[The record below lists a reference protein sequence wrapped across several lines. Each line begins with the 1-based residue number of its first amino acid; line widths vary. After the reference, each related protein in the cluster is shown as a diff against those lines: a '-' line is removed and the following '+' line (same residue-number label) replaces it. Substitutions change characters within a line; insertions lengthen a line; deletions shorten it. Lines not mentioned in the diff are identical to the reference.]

1 MVAGSAPSVLVRAV
15 KPLALVAKLA
25 WDVGMHIEALVAI
38 LALREVFTLTFL
50 FEVSELALSIRLVT
64 VRPAFAPF
72 FTSSLIS
79 TCLLLAI
86 CLFTCILLLK
96 LWRL

>member
-15 KPLALVAKLA
+15 KPLALVAELA
-25 WDVGMHIEALVAI
+25 WDVWMHIETFVAI

-50 FEVSELALSIRLVT
+50 FEMSELALCIRLVT

-72 FTSSLIS
+72 FTSLIS

-96 LWRL
+96 LW